1 MLVLFVALT
10 EAIATT
16 VKHAV
21 ILHVKNNTAAAIWA
35 HLLIVVVAAWTESV
49 VHILTGKSV

>member
-10 EAIATT
+10 EGVAKT

-21 ILHVKNNTAAAIWA
+21 ILHVCEDTAAAISA
-35 HLLIVVVAAWTESV
+35 HLLIAVVAAWTESV
-49 VHILTGKSV
+49 VHIFTGKSV